1 MNLLGAIGQDMT
13 REERAKQFMPFDAMK
28 GLKEALLDRE
38 EKHLRTEMHEVSD
51 EQAEHNSEVLSRI
64 RKNAKVKI
72 ACHISSHD
80 IRLSGAVNKI
90 DRQLRQITI
99 NGILLSFSDIYEI
112 NIIEDEL

>member
-38 EKHLRTEMHEVSD
+38 EKHLRTEMHEVSE
-51 EQAEHNSEVLSRI
+51 EQAEHNSEILSRI

-72 ACHISSHD
+72 TCHISSHD
-80 IRLSGAVNKI
+80 ISLSGTVNKI
-90 DRQLRQITI
+90 DRQLRQITV
-99 NGILLSFSDIYEI
+99 NGILLSFSNIYEI
-112 NIIEDEL
+112 NIVEDEL